1 MRSEAYK
8 ISGFTIVISALGF
21 LLRWL
26 QDMRIQN
33 EETGLAAYAPI
44 SFLVAGVIAAAA
56 VILAVLAMRL
66 RQFDAPAAYDR
77 AYEGHT
83 PFYGA
88 VGLIPAILLAAAG
101 LLRLVRPGDVLWVT
115 THRICGGF
123 TVLGALGAGVV
134 VSNDTKPEGA
144 SACRK
149 GAAMMML
156 FAGFWLVTG
165 YRDAAGDPV
174 VWRFVVGILARCM
187 ALLAVYH
194 AAGWFYNSPHPYWTV
209 FSCHFGAFLCV
220 MSAIDQG
227 SMADSVTYAAVA
239 MQLLIWGFVAV
250 ENLKTKPLD
259 MSQAPAEE

>member
-8 ISGFTIVISALGF
+8 LSGFTIIISALGF

-26 QDMRIQN
+26 QDMRIMN
-33 EETGLAAYAPI
+33 EETGLAPWAPI
-44 SFLVAGVIAAAA
+44 SFLVAGVMAAAA
-56 VILAVLAMRL
+56 AALALLVLRL
-66 RQFDAPAAYDR
+66 RQFDPPMTHDA

-83 PFYGA
+83 PLYGA
-88 VGLIPAILLAAAG
+88 VSMLPAVVLAAAG
-101 LLRLVRPGDVLWVT
+101 LLRLVHPGDVLWAS
-115 THRICGGF
+115 THRICGAF
-123 TVLGALGAGVV
+123 TVLGAFGAGVV
-134 VSNDTKPEGA
+134 GMNKAKADGA
-144 SACRK
+144 GPCRT

-187 ALLAVYH
+187 ALLAIYH
-194 AAGWFYNSPHPYWTV
+194 AAGWFYNSPHPFWTI

-227 SMADSVTYAAVA
+227 SMADSVTYAGVA

-250 ENLKTKPLD
+250 ENLKTKPLG
-259 MSQAPAEE
+259 APAEA